1 MLFAGLA
8 FLGLI
13 VLLGLVIA
21 GVGIFLRLNGLRR
34 KHRD

>member
-1 MLFAGLA
+1 VLFAGLA
-8 FLGLI
+8 FLAVI
-13 VLLGLVIA
+13 VTVALVVA